1 MGSVAKIFKEKLVAN
16 HLAKFSRDDIS
27 DFDRKRKI
35 ISRWQKSCMQGDL
48 NKTKETEI
56 QGAFM
61 MQVFD
66 QVLGYTSVTSTDTDY
81 YHQKQEYNSALDAS
95 EADGGLGYFSMVH
108 KVKDI
113 RAVVELKDAT
123 TDLDKKQNRSSHLTP
138 VEQAFFYA
146 NKNGSKCGWVIV
158 SNFIEIRL
166 YKSNSMLE
174 YEVFDIRKMDSEE
187 EFLRFYFFLCKDHLI
202 SQTGKSKID
211 TLYQEN
217 EEMGVAISND
227 FYKTYKRI
235 RNNLYV
241 SLKENN
247 PDKDELLLFTKSQK
261 IMDRFI
267 FICFCEDC
275 GLLPSKIFQRLIDS
289 AKNSFSF
296 SPTKLWDELRG
307 LFRAIDLG
315 SPPMQIN
322 RYNGGLFKTDPD
334 LDSLVI
340 LDDVLIAFSE
350 LSTYDFSSDLNVNI
364 LGQIFEQSI
373 SDVEQI
379 KSEIAGE
386 STAAEGKGKQKD
398 DGIFYTPYYV
408 TRYIVEQTVGAYLSG
423 RKEALKKAMFIKG
436 PFKAEV
442 YKVST
447 KRKIT
452 IELKSW
458 VEIPDAAPNMT
469 EAEEMQREAI
479 IKLHQE
485 YWTEYEEVLRSVKI
499 CDPACGSGAFLNQC
513 FDFLHEE
520 MNFVLDMK
528 HQFDE
533 DKASYSLFDIDKQI
547 LQNNLFGVDIN
558 PESVEITKL
567 SLWLKTAKQ
576 NQTLASLDDNIKCGN
591 SIVDDPAV
599 AGSLAFNWQEQF
611 PMVFANGGFDV
622 IVGNPPYGATVELA
636 QKDYINNKYSTA
648 EGNFDTYRI
657 FFELGFDILK
667 PNGYLGY
674 ITPNTYFDLKRS
686 GTKLRQF
693 LFAHTLLKIVEV
705 YNVFPNAVV
714 EPVISIYQKKQDDT
728 ADLEIILVPRNTKL
742 TSTFIADGVR
752 KHQKQAV
759 LKKNEDLTFNYKTDA
774 STENVI
780 DAVKSIAKPI
790 TEYYFVYNGAKPYE
804 VGKGTPPQTKEITK
818 NKIYN
823 GYTKVDDTW
832 LPYMR
837 GKRIYRFT
845 TMWDGDYI
853 KYGKNLAAPRS
864 PDIFFR
870 EKIFVRQTGDSIV
883 ATLDTGN
890 VSNDTLHIIFSKDNQ
905 LASNKYLLGLLNSK
919 FMSWFYQ
926 AEHPTEVGKPMAQ
939 VKKAFVEELPLVVAE
954 KDVVCTVEQHVDR
967 LLSLCQTRQQQK
979 QKFLSYIKSAYE
991 PKSISER
998 LEEYADLTFKEF
1010 VAELKKQKVKL
1021 SASQQMDLLSLFD
1034 EQKATVSNLSAQIM
1048 AVQTSLD
1055 DLVFAIYQIPA
1066 DIAATIRSSMQITL

>member
-1 MGSVAKIFKEKLVAN
+1 MGSVAKIFKEKLVES
-16 HLAKFSRDDIS
+16 HLSRFSRDDIP
-27 DFDRKRKI
+27 DYDKKRKI
-35 ISRWQKSCMQGDL
+35 IGRWQKSCMQGDL

-61 MQVFD
+61 NQVFD
-66 QVLGYTSVTSTDTDY
+66 LVLGYSTVTSTDTDY
-81 YHQKQEYNSALDAS
+81 YNQKQEYNSALDAT
-95 EADGGLGYFSMVH
+95 EADGGLGYFSIVH

-174 YEVFDIRKMDSEE
+174 YEVFDIRKMDDEK

-202 SQTGKSKID
+202 RQAGKSRID

-217 EEMGVAISND
+217 EEMGIAISND

-235 RNNLYV
+235 RNNLYLR
-241 SLKENN
+241 LKENN
-247 PDKDELLLFTKSQK
+247 PGIDELLLFTKSQK

-275 GLLPSKIFQRLIDS
+275 GLLPPKIFQQLIGS
-289 AKNSFSF
+289 ARNSFSF

-307 LFRAIDLG
+307 LFRAIDIG
-315 SPPMQIN
+315 SPPMGIN
-322 RYNGGLFKTDPD
+322 RYNGGLFKSDPD
-334 LDSLVI
+334 LDSLMI
-340 LDDVLIAFSE
+340 PDDVLIAFSE

-379 KSEIAGE
+379 KNEIAGDG
-386 STAAEGKGKQKD
+386 SATAGKGKQKD

-408 TRYIVEQTVGAYLSG
+408 TRYIVEQTVGAYLNTQ
-423 RKEALKKAMFIKG
+423 KEALKKTMFSKG

-442 YKVST
+442 YKAST

-452 IELKSW
+452 MELKSW
-458 VEIPDAAPNMT
+458 VEIPDSVPHMT
-469 EAEEMQREAI
+469 EAEELQRDAI
-479 IKLHQE
+479 IKLHQT
-485 YWTEYEEVLRSVKI
+485 YWAEYEDILRSVKI

-533 DKASYSLFDIDKQI
+533 DKASFSLFDIDKQI

-591 SIVDDPAV
+591 SIVDDPHV
-599 AGSLAFNWQEQF
+599 AGSLAFHWQEQF
-611 PMVFANGGFDV
+611 PTVFANGGFDV
-622 IVGNPPYGATVELA
+622 IVGNPPYGATVDNV
-636 QKDYINNKYSTA
+636 QKEYINNKYSTA

-686 GTKLRQF
+686 GTKLRKF
-693 LFAHTLLKIVEV
+693 LFTNTLLKIVEV

-714 EPVISIYQKKQDDT
+714 EPVISIYQKKQDDD

-752 KHQKQAV
+752 KHQKQSV

-774 STENVI
+774 STETVLDTI
-780 DAVKSIAKPI
+780 RALAKPI
-790 TEYYFVYNGAKPYE
+790 TEFYFVYNGAKPYE

-845 TMWDGDYI
+845 TMWDGEYI

-890 VSNDTLHIIFSKDNQ
+890 VSNDTLHIVFSKDNQ
-905 LASNKYLLGLLNSK
+905 VISNKYLLGLLNSK

-939 VKKAFVEELPLVVAE
+939 VKKAFVEELPLAIAE
-954 KDVVCTVEQHVDR
+954 KDVIYAVEQYVET

-979 QKFLSYIKSAYE
+979 QKFLGYIKSAYE

-998 LEEYADLTFKEF
+998 LEDFSTLTFKEF
-1010 VAELKKQKVKL
+1010 VSELKKQKAKL
-1021 SASQQMDLLSLFD
+1021 TASQQMDLLTLFE
-1034 EQKATVSNLSAQIM
+1034 EQKSEISSITSQIATV
-1048 AVQTSLD
+1048 QTALD
-1055 DLVFAIYQIPA
+1055 DLVFTIYQIPQ
-1066 DIAATIRSSMQITL
+1066 DAAEQIKASMQITL